1 MFNVPLKTMNALHLT
16 FGQLALS
23 CGLILLCGL
32 LSVALHLKLEGAL
45 FVGALRTIGQ
55 LLLIGYVLKWV
66 FALDSAP
73 LVFGVMA
80 IMIAIAAQ
88 AATGRA
94 ARRFAGMLQRSFVA
108 LIISSLLTT
117 FLVTAVII
125 QVRPWHHAQYAIPLL
140 GMILGNALTGV
151 SLSLDT
157 LLETLS
163 EKRHEIENELA
174 LGASS
179 WEAAREPM
187 AQAVRRGMIPQ
198 INTMNVVGLVSLP
211 GMMTGQILAGA
222 NPLEA
227 VKYQIVVMFM
237 VAAASM
243 MGCVLIVLLVFR
255 RLFTARHQL
264 AAHLIES
271 RK

>member
-1 MFNVPLKTMNALHLT
+1 MNALPLS
-16 FGQLALS
+16 FNQLALS

-45 FVGALRTIGQ
+45 FIGTLRTVAQ
-55 LLLIGYVLKWV
+55 LSLIGYVLKWV

-73 LVFGVMA
+73 WVFGVMA
-80 IMIAIAAQ
+80 IMIAFASHS
-88 AATGRA
+88 ATSRA

-108 LIISSLLTT
+108 LVISSLLTT

-151 SLSLDT
+151 SLCLDT
-157 LLETLS
+157 LLEAFA
-163 EKRHEIENELA
+163 EKRHEIEHELA
-174 LGASS
+174 LGATS
-179 WEAAREPM
+179 WEAAREPV
-187 AQAVRRGMIPQ
+187 AGAVRRGMIPQ
-198 INTMNVVGLVSLP
+198 INAMNVIGLVSLP

-237 VAAASM
+237 VATSSM
-243 MGCVLIVLLVFR
+243 IGCVLIALLVYKK
-255 RLFTARHQL
+255 LFTARHQL
-264 AAHLIES
+264 AWHLIT
-271 RK
+271 KV

>member
-1 MFNVPLKTMNALHLT
+1 MDALPLSFN
-16 FGQLALS
+16 QLALS

-32 LSVALHLKLEGAL
+32 LSVAMRLKLERAL
-45 FVGALRTIGQ
+45 FIGTLRTVLQ

-80 IMIAIAAQ
+80 VMIAIAAQ
-88 AATGRA
+88 AATSRSQ
-94 ARRFAGMLQRSFVA
+94 RRFSGMMQLSFV
-108 LIISSLLTT
+108 SLLLSSFITT

-125 QVRPWHHAQYAIPLL
+125 QVQPWYHAQYAIPLL

-151 SLSLDT
+151 SLCLDT

-174 LGASS
+174 LGATS
-179 WEAAREPM
+179 WEAAREPL
-187 AQAVRRGMIPQ
+187 AAAIRRGMIPQ
-198 INTMNVVGLVSLP
+198 INTMNVIGLVSLP
-211 GMMTGQILAGA
+211 GMMTGQIIAGA
-222 NPLEA
+222 NPMEA

-237 VAAASM
+237 VATSSM
-243 MGCVLIVLLVFR
+243 LGCVLMTLLVYK
-255 RLFTARHQL
+255 RLFTPRHQL
-264 AAHLIES
+264 AAHLIEK
-271 RK
+271 RR

>member
-1 MFNVPLKTMNALHLT
+1 MNALPLS
-16 FGQLALS
+16 FNQLALS

-45 FVGALRTIGQ
+45 FIGALRTIVQ
-55 LLLIGYVLKWV
+55 LFLIGYVLKWV

-88 AATGRA
+88 AATSRA
-94 ARRFAGMLQRSFVA
+94 TRRFAGMLQCSFVA

-125 QVRPWHHAQYAIPLL
+125 QVHPWHHAQYAIPLL

-151 SLSLDT
+151 SLCLDT
-157 LLETLS
+157 LLETFA

-174 LGASS
+174 LGATS
-179 WEAAREPM
+179 WEAAREPL

-198 INTMNVVGLVSLP
+198 INAMNVIGLVSLP

-222 NPLEA
+222 NPIEA

-237 VAAASM
+237 VAASSM
-243 MGCVLIVLLVFR
+243 IGCVLIALLVYKK
-255 RLFTARHQL
+255 LFTTRHQL
-264 AAHLIES
+264 ASYLIA
-271 RK
+271 KKT

>member
-1 MFNVPLKTMNALHLT
+1 MNALPLS
-16 FGQLALS
+16 FGQLAIS
-23 CGLILLCGL
+23 SGLIVLCGA
-32 LSVALHLKLEGAL
+32 LSVAMRLKLESAL
-45 FVGALRTIGQ
+45 FIGALRTVAQ
-55 LLLIGYVLKWV
+55 LLLVGYVLKWV
-66 FALDSAP
+66 FALDNAP
-73 LVFGVMA
+73 LVFAVMA
-80 IMIAIAAQ
+80 LMIAIAAQ

-94 ARRFAGMLQRSFVA
+94 SRRFAGMLERSFAA

-117 FLVTAVII
+117 FLVTAAII
-125 QVRPWHHAQYAIPLL
+125 QVHPWHHAQYAIPLL

-151 SLSLDT
+151 SLCLDT

-174 LGASS
+174 LGATK
-179 WEAAREPM
+179 WEAVREPL
-187 AQAVRRGMIPQ
+187 AHAVRRGMIPQ
-198 INTMNVVGLVSLP
+198 INAMNVIGLVSLP
-211 GMMTGQILAGA
+211 GMMTGQIIAGA

-243 MGCVLIVLLVFR
+243 MGCVLIALLVYN

-264 AAHLIES
+264 AAHLIV
-271 RK
+271 RRP